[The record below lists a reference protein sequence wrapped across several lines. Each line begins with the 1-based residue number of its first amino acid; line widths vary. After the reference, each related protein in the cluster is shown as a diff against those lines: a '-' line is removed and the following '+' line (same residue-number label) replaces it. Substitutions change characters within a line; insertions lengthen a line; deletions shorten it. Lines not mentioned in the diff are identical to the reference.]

1 MKFSL
6 TLILSSL
13 MLFLASCSSSQIK
26 KTDSTFLNIKL
37 QTSNKNKEIIL
48 EHLLEQDFN
57 FSVEFNIENSY
68 KLNNNIVSSN
78 LKYFCNSFIQDQNMH
93 LETLIFDSTRNNKKK
108 ILIIYS
114 KNYEKDASK
123 IRNKYPNELYFYLD
137 REDYEYRIREIL
149 GVNSSVNKNTQ
160 ILNFDKS
167 LKIQHSPRIRNDIS
181 KIYYLLDY
189 DFGKTVVPI
198 VRNYAFEIDS
208 YSSSEIFHDASNIKK
223 LVDFENL
230 YIPLSDEMLEKIK
243 KNKNIKSI
251 ENELEKLLIEDLV
264 LIEKV
269 YQNNLFRKNLMLNTS
284 TQRIQ
289 NNNKCIKRN
298 LSISRIS
305 SSELSSLP

>member
-13 MLFLASCSSSQIK
+13 MLFLASCSTSPVK

-298 LSISRIS
+298 LSILRIS
-305 SSELSSLP
+305 SNELSSLP

>member
-13 MLFLASCSSSQIK
+13 MLFLASCSTSTVK

-305 SSELSSLP
+305 SNKLSSLP